1 MGQTAEFLVA
11 DSQTKVESFV
21 RRTPRRQCLAMH
33 GAVDVSG
40 SVGVVPNTGIIA
52 IPVGR
57 HGFGQCSEGQ
67 RGHPLG
73 QLGRLH
79 QNGEAAPS
87 THRSNYVLSFDHDPI
102 PEWESLT
109 ESPPP

>member
-1 MGQTAEFLVA
+1 MTRAFAEN
-11 DSQTKVESFV
+11 TT
-21 RRTPRRQCLAMH
+21 TPASAMH

-52 IPVGR
+52 VQVGR
-57 HGFGQCSEGQ
+57 HGFGQCSEVQ
-67 RGHPLG
+67 RGRPLG

-87 THRSNYVLSFDHDPI
+87 AHRSAKF
-102 PEWESLT
+102 
-109 ESPPP
+109 

>member
-1 MGQTAEFLVA
+1 MCGATQANSGLRTVRPDF
-11 DSQTKVESFV
+11 DSFV

-33 GAVDVSG
+33 GAVSG
-40 SVGVVPNTGIIA
+40 SVGVVPNTGVNA

-67 RGHPLG
+67 RGCPLG
-73 QLGRLH
+73 QLGRLL

-87 THRSNYVLSFDHDPI
+87 THRSNYDA
-102 PEWESLT
+102 ES
-109 ESPPP
+109 